1 MPTSSRRA
9 RIALYIVLA
18 FVFLAGSTSAYAQWR
33 AGQKDEKAAT
43 AQEQSD
49 EVARCLTGYRLI
61 YVDRPAEDS
70 REAEKLV
77 LELVAKGAIESEAYL
92 HAVDKFAA
100 IESDV
105 STFEKLNRRARLHP
119 EAFLRECRARN
130 P

>member
-1 MPTSSRRA
+1 MPTSSHRA
-9 RIALYIVLA
+9 RIALYVVLA
-18 FVFLAGSTSAYAQWR
+18 FVILTGGTSAYAQWR
-33 AGQKDEKAAT
+33 AGEKDAAAKS

-70 REAEKLV
+70 RDAEREV
-77 LELVAKGAIESEAYL
+77 LELVAKGAIESEAFL

-105 STFEKLNRRARLHP
+105 STYEKLNRRARLHP
-119 EAFLRECRARN
+119 EAFLRECRVRN